1 MENTKK
7 VFITGA
13 TGFVGQNLVNSLIK
27 KEYEIYVLTRNGSSI
42 FSNNKNVNIIIGD
55 ITDDI
60 SIPED
65 IDTIYHCAGVVS
77 SKYEMERINILGTEN
92 IVKIALKNKCKLIYL
107 SSAGVI
113 GKTKKDILD
122 ETTVCNPENDY
133 EISKY
138 KAEQIVLK
146 GIQNG
151 LKAQILRPTTIFGI
165 GQNSKN
171 DSFFQLV
178 KSIRTGLYKN
188 INTGIYNIV
197 HIDEVIKALELLDEE
212 NLPNGEIYIVNN
224 TIRYKDMNLIV
235 KNLQP
240 VITKNTQSIPYPIAY
255 IATVVLTIFCFLI
268 NKKNPLTFSRL
279 KALTNKKIYSQS
291 KIEKTIA
298 FKNTLPIEGYI
309 KSICEKYISLK
320 LIH

>member
-1 MENTKK
+1 MENIKK

-27 KEYEIYVLTRNGSSI
+27 KEYDVYVLTRNKSSI

-77 SKYEMERINILGTEN
+77 TSAEIERVNILGTEN
-92 IVKIALKNKCKLIYL
+92 MVKIALKNKCKLIHL

-113 GKTKKDILD
+113 GKTKENILD
-122 ETTVCNPENDY
+122 ENTICNPENEY

-178 KSIRTGLYKN
+178 KSMRTGLYKN
-188 INTGIYNIV
+188 IDTGIYNIA
-197 HIDEVIKALELLDEE
+197 HIDEVIKALELLNEE

-224 TIRYKDMNLIV
+224 TIRYKDMNLLV

-255 IATVVLTIFCFLI
+255 IATVVLTMFCFLI

-320 LIH
+320 LIP